1 MITPAQKR
9 QLKIYLKGNYTDEV
23 LDILLERNILS
34 KRNKPYSK
42 SMVRNVLNG
51 NVEHYDIENAIIE
64 VYRRR
69 VKQYKIQEALKT
81 KLLQD

>member
-1 MITPAQKR
+1 MITPAQKQ

-23 LDILLERNILS
+23 LHILSERNIVS
-34 KRNKPYSK
+34 KRHKPYSK
-42 SMVRNVLNG
+42 SMIRNVLNG

-69 VKQYKIQEALKT
+69 VELHKLQEALKT

>member
-1 MITPAQKR
+1 MITPAQKQ
-9 QLKIYLKGNYTDEV
+9 QLKTYLKGNYTDEV
-23 LDILLERNILS
+23 LYILSERNIVS
-34 KRNKPYSK
+34 KRQKPYSK
-42 SMVRNVLNG
+42 SMIRNVLNG

-69 VKQYKIQEALKT
+69 VELHKLQEALKT